1 MLTAEPAGCPPADAW
16 ARDIEIPSLVRT
28 DSRARHDGG
37 YREDIDGLRALAVL
51 SVIGFHFEAPRVFG
65 GFVGVDMFFVIS
77 GFLITGIIQR
87 EMREG
92 VFSFAG
98 FYERRLRRL
107 LPPLYVMI
115 ALMAIPSVHFL
126 LTSER
131 LDYFRSAAAA
141 VTFTSNGFFWLQS
154 GYFDHAAVDKPLL
167 HTWSLAVEEQF
178 YLVLP
183 PVLWMV
189 LRFARG
195 ARLALPLALAAIGA
209 LSLSLCIW
217 LTLTG
222 RSESAF
228 FMSPPRAWEFLIGA
242 ALALDGVPVLR
253 NRALQHVLRGVAVV
267 LILVPVFTYQHGPDF
282 PGYRALLPC
291 AGAAL
296 FIWCGTGIP
305 NQIRHPLSFLS
316 ILRFVGQISYSLY
329 LWHWPLFTFARFAKP
344 GLVLTPADKTVLFAL
359 TVALSYLSWRFVE
372 QPFRARM
379 WVASR
384 RDAFRYAGAASAL
397 LLAGLAVG
405 ILSSRASSDADR
417 AAVQLDAYNTYDYR
431 PLYRFGSC
439 FAPAGGTFDETC
451 VGLAAGKTN
460 ALLWGDSL
468 AAHYFHGL
476 SGHADPQGLR
486 ILQATQP
493 GCMPMFEV
501 PAQGRPPCRSFDAQ
515 GYFADH
521 RPDLVILSADWLEY
535 ARPPRFDGMIANIKG
550 TIARLSVS
558 GIRVVLLGPA
568 VQFKSRLPSMLLRA
582 QFRGAEISAD
592 DFVLPDIFALDRMM
606 QAALPAHDGFSY
618 VSVVDAVCPDRQC
631 PVTVEGGIP
640 LSWDHAHLTA
650 EGSDHVTARLLPK
663 LGLNPSN
670 VVPGRVGDAN
680 LRCAICASGNLEI
693 PGSMLRIAPE

>member
-1 MLTAEPAGCPPADAW
+1 V
-16 ARDIEIPSLVRT
+16 VRPESASRQ
-28 DSRARHDGG
+28 DSG

-77 GFLITGIIQR
+77 GFLITGIIRR
-87 EMREG
+87 EVRDG

-107 LPPLYVMI
+107 LPPLYAMI

-131 LDYFRSAAAA
+131 VDYFGSAAAA
-141 VTFTSNGFFWLQS
+141 VTFTSNVFFWLQA
-154 GYFDHAAVDKPLL
+154 GYFDHAAVEKPLL

-189 LRFARG
+189 LRFAGG
-195 ARLALPLALAAIGA
+195 ARQALPIALAAIGA
-209 LSLSLCIW
+209 VSLSLCIW

-228 FMSPPRAWEFLIGA
+228 YMSAPRAWEFLIGA

-267 LILVPVFTYQHGPDF
+267 LILVSVFAYQQGPDF

-305 NQIRHPLSFLS
+305 NRVRHPLSFLS
-316 ILRFVGQISYSLY
+316 MLRFVGQISYSLY

-344 GLVLTPADKTVLFAL
+344 GLVLTLGDKTVLFAL
-359 TVALSYLSWRFVE
+359 TVALSCLSWRFVE
-372 QPFRARM
+372 QPFRARTGG
-379 WVASR
+379 ASR
-384 RDAFRYAGAASAL
+384 RDAFRFAGAASAL

-405 ILSSRASSDADR
+405 VLAGRAPSDADR
-417 AAVQLDAYNTYDYR
+417 AAAQLHAYNAYDYQ

-439 FAPAGGTFDETC
+439 FAPTGGTFDETC

-460 ALLWGDSL
+460 ILLWGDSL

-476 SGHADPQGLR
+476 NEHAGPQGLH
-486 ILQATQP
+486 ILQTTQP
-493 GCMPMFEV
+493 ACMPTLEV
-501 PAQGRPPCRSFDAQ
+501 AAQGYPPCRGVAAQ
-515 GYFADH
+515 MQAYLGDH
-521 RPDLVILSADWLEY
+521 KPDLVILSADWLEY
-535 ARPPRFDGMIANIKG
+535 ARPPRFDGMIADLKV
-550 TIARLSVS
+550 TIARLNAS
-558 GIRVVLLGPA
+558 GIRVFLLGPA
-568 VQFKSRLPSMLLRA
+568 VQFKTRLPAMLRRA
-582 QFRGAEISAD
+582 QVGGIDVRAD
-592 DFVLPDIFALDRMM
+592 DVVLPDIFPLDRMM

-618 VSVVDAVCPDRQC
+618 VSVLEAVCPERQC
-631 PVTVEGGIP
+631 PVTIDGGIP

-650 EGSDHVTARLLPK
+650 EGSIYVTARLSPK
-663 LGLNPSN
+663 LGLPK
-670 VVPGRVGDAN
+670 
-680 LRCAICASGNLEI
+680 
-693 PGSMLRIAPE
+693 

>member
-1 MLTAEPAGCPPADAW
+1 MRP
-16 ARDIEIPSLVRT
+16 
-28 DSRARHDGG
+28 DSRSRQDGG

-98 FYERRLRRL
+98 FYERRVRRL

-115 ALMAIPSVHFL
+115 TLVAIPSVHFL

-131 LDYFRSAAAA
+131 LDYFRSATAA
-141 VTFTSNGFFWLQS
+141 VTLTSNVFFWLQA
-154 GYFDHAAVDKPLL
+154 GYFDHAAVEKPLL

-178 YLVLP
+178 YLLLP
-183 PVLWMV
+183 PMLWMV
-189 LRFARG
+189 LRFAGR
-195 ARLALPLALAAIGA
+195 ARLALPIALATIGA

-228 FMSPPRAWEFLIGA
+228 FMSAPRAWEFLIGA
-242 ALALDGVPVLR
+242 ALTVDGVPVLR
-253 NRALQHVLRGVAVV
+253 NRVLQHVLRGVAVV
-267 LILVPVFTYQHGPDF
+267 LILVPVFTYQQGPDF

-291 AGAAL
+291 AGAGL

-305 NQIRHPLSFLS
+305 NRVRHPLSFLS
-316 ILRFVGQISYSLY
+316 ILRFIGQISYSLY

-344 GLVLTPADKTVLFAL
+344 GLVLTLGDKIVLFAL
-359 TVALSYLSWRFVE
+359 TVALSCLSWRFVE
-372 QPFRARM
+372 QPFRTGS
-379 WVASR
+379 WGASR

-397 LLAGLAVG
+397 LLGGFAVG
-405 ILSSRASSDADR
+405 ILAGRVPSETDHV
-417 AAVQLDAYNTYDYR
+417 AAQLDAYNAYDYR

-439 FAPAGGTFDETC
+439 FAPAGGTLDDTC
-451 VGLAAGKTN
+451 VGLVAGKTN

-476 SGHADPQGLR
+476 NGNALPLDAT
-486 ILQATQP
+486 ILQATEP
-493 GCMPMFEV
+493 ACMPTFTVAEH
-501 PAQGRPPCRSFDAQ
+501 GYPPCRGLAAQ
-515 GYFADH
+515 MRTYFADH
-521 RPDLVILSADWLEY
+521 KPDLVILSADWLEY
-535 ARPPRFDGMIANIKG
+535 ARPPRFEAMIADLKM
-550 TIARLSVS
+550 TIARLNAS

-582 QFRGAEISAD
+582 QVSGTEVRAD
-592 DFVLPDIFALDRMM
+592 DFVLPDIFPLDRMM

-618 VSVVDAVCPDRQC
+618 VSVLDAVCRDRQC
-631 PVTVEGGIP
+631 PVTIGGSIP

-650 EGSDHVTARLLPK
+650 EGSVYVTARLLSK
-663 LGLNPSN
+663 LGLPSST
-670 VVPGRVGDAN
+670 VG
-680 LRCAICASGNLEI
+680 LGH
-693 PGSMLRIAPE
+693 P